1 MTVAETMTEAR
12 FQDLTLAEVTHVRG
26 FSHHGE
32 PPSRIQSLEMTM
44 HNIKREVVNAI
55 ADLPETAG
63 LDDIVA
69 VVEKIRLAEDYV
81 VQPTAHRASPP
92 LSFSAAARKYSGC
105 LPGAPADLSTNSA
118 HFEGFGE

>member
-1 MTVAETMTEAR
+1 
-12 FQDLTLAEVTHVRG
+12 
-26 FSHHGE
+26 
-32 PPSRIQSLEMTM
+32 M
-44 HNIKREVVNAI
+44 HNVKREVVNAI

-69 VVEKIRLAEDYV
+69 IVEKIRLAEDYV
-81 VQPTAHRASPP
+81 AQPHTHRASNPP

-105 LPGAPADLSTNSA
+105 LTGAPTDLSTNSA